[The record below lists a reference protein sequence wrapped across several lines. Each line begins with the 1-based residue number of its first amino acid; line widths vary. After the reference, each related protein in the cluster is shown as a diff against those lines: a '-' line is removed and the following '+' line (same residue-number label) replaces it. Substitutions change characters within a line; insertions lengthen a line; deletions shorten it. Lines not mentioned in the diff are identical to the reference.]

1 RRGLHPRR
9 DARDRPVPPA
19 PLPDHLRRRP
29 RGHRRAATRT
39 RRRSRRVVRHTGGVV
54 RAETLTIIWPLA
66 DLIAMNH
73 ERRMH
78 YQRRA
83 KLVRNIRAE
92 VAAAAADI
100 EPFTGRM
107 KAAARFQWADKRR
120 RDTSNLFPT
129 LKAAVDGLTD
139 AGVLPN
145 GDDDRHV
152 ADTAIGVEL
161 PPNPALKGYARMVL
175 TIEEVG

>member
-1 RRGLHPRR
+1 M
-9 DARDRPVPPA
+9 
-19 PLPDHLRRRP
+19 
-29 RGHRRAATRT
+29 
-39 RRRSRRVVRHTGGVV
+39 

-100 EPFTGRM
+100 EPFTGRV
-107 KAAARFQWADKRR
+107 KVAARFQWADKRR